1 MSNLT
6 VTQAAEARRSIRKYT
21 DQAVSTETLNEILR
35 VAGLAPSPWN
45 LQPWRVIVVR
55 NPEVKA
61 KLMGAAYGQ
70 PQVGA
75 AQAVFV
81 IYSDMEDTLGNVV
94 ETVHPGMP
102 DKAAAA
108 EGILGILGKMSRD
121 DQEAWAYAESNIFL
135 GYLLLAI
142 QEQGLASSPMLGF
155 VPDHVRELFGLPA
168 HVRFPAIVAVGYG
181 AEEGFTHHRH
191 GIGRFATFID

>member
-1 MSNLT
+1 MSYLT

-21 DQAVSTETLNEILR
+21 DQVVSTETLNEILR

-81 IYSDMEDTLGNVV
+81 IYSDMEDTLANVL

-108 EGILGILGKMSRD
+108 EGILGILGKLSRD

-155 VPDHVRELFGLPA
+155 VPDQVRELFGLPG
-168 HVRFPAIVAVGYG
+168 HVRFPAIVAVGYP

-191 GIGRFATFID
+191 GIGRFAKFID